1 VGTFRRADEAS
12 RLDRDEERKEEHE
25 GRYGDPQQPASRD
38 LLPGQGD
45 GGGQEACRCR
55 EKRDRRGGLV
65 DAAGDGG
72 FARQVRG
79 RQREHGGRRRI
90 KQKDVAGDAQDP
102 VVLRGQGEAD
112 TRKRR
117 TQPEQCHR
125 EHPPEPT
132 PSVVADGL
140 GNRVHFVSYEM
151 FQEEKYGEERRGR
164 SRCGP
169 DPSVQKA
176 PRSWASACLPD
187 ADAGWAARTPR
198 RGIRR
203 LLKTCPA
210 ISHVRPG
217 PFAKS
222 T

>member
-72 FARQVRG
+72 F
-79 RQREHGGRRRI
+79 
-90 KQKDVAGDAQDP
+90 P

-151 FQEEKYGEERRGR
+151 FQEEKYGEGAGANVADRGT
-164 SRCGP
+164 G
-169 DPSVQKA
+169 
-176 PRSWASACLPD
+176 L
-187 ADAGWAARTPR
+187 
-198 RGIRR
+198 
-203 LLKTCPA
+203 
-210 ISHVRPG
+210 
-217 PFAKS
+217 
-222 T
+222 